1 MLHQDD
7 LKWIA
12 KTSTEL
18 NTVLQQ
24 IARYAD
30 LAKRQKGDH
39 DYIDQL
45 NQQVEIATQAA
56 QALLN
61 RVMSMI
67 LESTSGKTPSPGVR
81 TATSSAPGAKLAG
94 EEVSTEARAPRITP
108 EIPVLNPEGARELVL
123 IVDDEPEIAEFA
135 STILAE
141 EGYKVIIARDGFEA
155 LKIFQQIHH
164 EIGLIILDFFLPVM
178 DGDAVFEELK
188 AINPGVDVV
197 LSSGFAEQNKIGAM
211 LAQGLRGFIPKPY
224 TREKLL
230 QQIRSTLDAPRRPS
244 RLRACPTTRRR
255 RSSGPQPSVAPSRH
269 PPTRGRRPH
278 AVGWSASTIPA
289 ATPGAVRR
297 LLCRLNTAR
306 PRTSAPR
313 LSSHSLNWSS
323 VERGANPHVQ

>member
-45 NQQVEIATQAA
+45 NQQVEIATQAT

-61 RVMSMI
+61 RVMSRI
-67 LESTSGKTPSPGVR
+67 LENTSGKTPSPSVPA
-81 TATSSAPGAKLAG
+81 ATSSAPAVELAG
-94 EEVSTEARAPRITP
+94 EAEKSTEARAPGIPP
-108 EIPVLNPEGARELVL
+108 EIAILNPDGARELVL
-123 IVDDEPEIAEFA
+123 IIDDEPEIAEFA

-155 LKIFQQIHH
+155 LKIFQQIHRQ
-164 EIGLIILDFFLPVM
+164 IGLIILDFFLPVM

-188 AINPGVDVV
+188 ALNPSVNVV

-230 QQIRSTLDAPRRPS
+230 EQVRSTLDEASRRPI
-244 RLRACPTTRRR
+244 R
-255 RSSGPQPSVAPSRH
+255 
-269 PPTRGRRPH
+269 
-278 AVGWSASTIPA
+278 
-289 ATPGAVRR
+289 
-297 LLCRLNTAR
+297 
-306 PRTSAPR
+306 
-313 LSSHSLNWSS
+313 
-323 VERGANPHVQ
+323 

>member
-30 LAKRQKGDH
+30 LLKRHQGD

-45 NQQVEIATQAA
+45 NQQVEIATQSA
-56 QALLN
+56 QALFN
-61 RVMSMI
+61 RVTSRI
-67 LESTSGKTPSPGVR
+67 LENTKALSSGVAA
-81 TATSSAPGAKLAG
+81 ATSAAPPPEPPGEAQEPTGASAPG
-94 EEVSTEARAPRITP
+94 
-108 EIPVLNPEGARELVL
+108 IPSQIAVLNPDGTRELILV
-123 IVDDEPEIAEFA
+123 IDDEPEIAEFA

-141 EGYKVIIARDGFEA
+141 EGYKVIIAKDGFEA

-164 EIGLIILDFFLPVM
+164 QIGLIILDFFLPVM

-188 AINPGVDVV
+188 ALNPSVNVV

-230 QQIRSTLDAPRRPS
+230 EQVRSTLDASRRPI
-244 RLRACPTTRRR
+244 R
-255 RSSGPQPSVAPSRH
+255 
-269 PPTRGRRPH
+269 
-278 AVGWSASTIPA
+278 
-289 ATPGAVRR
+289 
-297 LLCRLNTAR
+297 
-306 PRTSAPR
+306 
-313 LSSHSLNWSS
+313 
-323 VERGANPHVQ
+323 